1 VPRRSLVGLA
11 AVVAAGTLLVS
22 ACGGDDDDAE
32 GSRRSDAPETT
43 ARPDSDAGD
52 ATTTTTAGGT
62 TDEGA
67 TGSSANA
74 DEIGEMDFCDGFRA
88 AIRLDSATALA
99 GARQLEP
106 PDQIAADWQV
116 FLDFAASSMSADP
129 APGSAADVE
138 TAGAAAQEA
147 TTHIL
152 DYVGQECGYSV
163 DAFSGEVT
171 ENDDG

>member
-1 VPRRSLVGLA
+1 MPRRSLVGLA
-11 AVVAAGTLLVS
+11 AVVATGALLLG

-32 GSRRSDAPETT
+32 GSQRSDAPETT
-43 ARPDSDAGD
+43 ARPDSDADD
-52 ATTTTTAGGT
+52 ATTTTAGGS
-62 TDEGA
+62 DEGA

-116 FLDFAASSMSADP
+116 FLDFAESSMSADP

-138 TAGAAAQEA
+138 AAGAAAQEA